1 MGDSEPNERLL
12 NTMIKLSKRRDEA
25 SRKSMYMALLQA
37 TLYVPTEVDPDRPE
51 GHRFAE
57 AEPLHDEA
65 VYTAFTSMDEL
76 TRWRPESAT
85 HTAMLGAELMTVLA
99 SSSLASCLINPKGDV
114 RGELYKHEV
123 VMLAQAVPRLRA
135 WRNPEDAT

>member
-1 MGDSEPNERLL
+1 
-12 NTMIKLSKRRDEA
+12 
-25 SRKSMYMALLQA
+25 
-37 TLYVPTEVDPDRPE
+37 
-51 GHRFAE
+51 
-57 AEPLHDEA
+57 
-65 VYTAFTSMDEL
+65 
-76 TRWRPESAT
+76 
-85 HTAMLGAELMTVLA
+85 LA